1 LALPRLATK
10 LLFICAASSFLLSPS
25 GLAKPPIIRSDDPLN
40 PTIPKGVPQSGEP
53 FSKKKRELESNLIE
67 KGEREGNRTKGK
79 RRGKSK
85 STDTKGAPL
94 SVLDDGKTE
103 DKAAFSLGKIEIP
116 NFSKLKSG
124 AKRAGSRNLMGPA
137 SDLPQI
143 TLRPPKGIAAY
154 LGQTLELKVD
164 AQVAPERN
172 ESPYFVWIVNSK
184 VVCTGK
190 VCALP
195 IDGESV
201 DVGTKSLSIVA
212 FHSGGSSLSEHIL
225 HVVQGS
231 WKKGQPFN
239 RKTVKRIES
248 RSVSGIKEDS
258 STSGA
263 AAEDSSNESQT
274 AKALQFDASKD
285 YAYSLNGGG
294 VHAYPGHFKIL
305 GDIGQNFRWTG
316 RMRTSTNGV
325 LKIESKDRGEWY
337 VLKRSTVRLLRKSS
351 EGAREIA
358 IEQGGVRLRTIRRS
372 DDAGPGAI
380 PLEDQGIETAEARI
394 VGLDG
399 SDFFVVRTEAV
410 QQSPQPPADAKNSKS
425 PTRDSTQVIVIS
437 GSVQIKLKKFIEGQP
452 NFYNLPTGLE
462 FTVYSDGQVEPSQ
475 KPYNESMEKLQAITI
490 TPAEVVAEVAAA
502 NAVAAQKINLDTVI
516 KQAEEHLASEDF
528 FEILSTL
535 APVMSRA
542 GEDARLPYYVGLA
555 NKGLYQLAEAETQLK
570 QANTIDPTYP
580 NAPWQLALIKMDEKK
595 WNEAQEWLDRA
606 KQHLPSDDPRQAEYY
621 YYSGVT
627 EFQTGSDFAARS
639 NFTRALWAKDL
650 ESSLQGSAGSFL
662 KTLTERKGWG
672 LVVPFGAQYDAN
684 VLSLLGSDPVPE
696 GFPQRSLIRTIAGL
710 IFSADKSSLAQESGT
725 YWGFGAKALAIT
737 NLPRSFQPLDVII
750 GEVSLSQSAVTISKV
765 PKDPNKPGGEMTDA
779 RATTKYSQSLGVVM
793 LNSKATTA
801 TLTLG
806 VISPS
811 SVIGGLDLDVNVAY
825 EASLAEKPFGSSD
838 SVTLAQNATFPLAQ
852 FTSGQLALPLG
863 LKQKLPFKNDAT
875 TGFGLTLSATPTYS
889 HMVTQRL
896 SATFG
901 VKAEPNL
908 VFSKP
913 KSTTTW
919 TVGTNAGMMYF
930 VLPWFLVL
938 PSLSYDAIVAD
949 GKSGVV
955 HKPLASLL
963 FTALL

>member
-1 LALPRLATK
+1 
-10 LLFICAASSFLLSPS
+10 
-25 GLAKPPIIRSDDPLN
+25 
-40 PTIPKGVPQSGEP
+40 
-53 FSKKKRELESNLIE
+53 
-67 KGEREGNRTKGK
+67 
-79 RRGKSK
+79 
-85 STDTKGAPL
+85 
-94 SVLDDGKTE
+94 
-103 DKAAFSLGKIEIP
+103 
-116 NFSKLKSG
+116 
-124 AKRAGSRNLMGPA
+124 
-137 SDLPQI
+137 
-143 TLRPPKGIAAY
+143 
-154 LGQTLELKVD
+154 
-164 AQVAPERN
+164 
-172 ESPYFVWIVNSK
+172 
-184 VVCTGK
+184 
-190 VCALP
+190 
-195 IDGESV
+195 V

-239 RKTVKRIES
+239 RRTVKRIES
-248 RSVSGIKEDS
+248 RPVSALEDNNAVASATEKGEDS
-258 STSGA
+258 T
-263 AAEDSSNESQT
+263 NKSQS
-274 AKALQFDASKD
+274 AKQSRFDASKD
-285 YAYSLNGGG
+285 YAYALNGGG

-325 LKIESKDRGEWY
+325 LKIESKDRGDWY

-372 DDAGPGAI
+372 EDAGPGAM

-394 VGLDG
+394 VGLEG
-399 SDFFVVRTEAV
+399 SDFFVVRTEAT
-410 QQSPQPPADAKNSKS
+410 QQSPQPTADAQNSKS
-425 PTRDSTQVIVIS
+425 PARDSTQVIVIS
-437 GSVQIKLKKFIEGQP
+437 GSVQIKLKKFLEGQP
-452 NFYNLPTGLE
+452 NLYNLPTGLA

-475 KPYNESMEKLQAITI
+475 KPDNESMEKLQAITI
-490 TPAEVVAEVAAA
+490 TPSEVVAQVAAA

-528 FEILSTL
+528 FEILSTV

-806 VISPS
+806 VVCPS

-825 EASLAEKPFGSSD
+825 EANLVDSPFGASD

-863 LKQKLPFKNDAT
+863 FKQKLPFKNDET
-875 TGFGLTLSATPTYS
+875 NGFGLTLSATPTYS

-901 VKAEPNL
+901 LKAEPNL